1 MAQKL
6 VYKEFDKFKVKQDK
20 FYQSDFDNFINEVKL
35 MNEGNDNNE
44 KKEEREYGYMAI
56 NESNSNYIY

>member
-44 KKEEREYGYMAI
+44 KK
-56 NESNSNYIY
+56 